1 MAVDTIHRK
10 TSTQYFVVLAS
21 LFIKRITWTLVI
33 MCWGTETVNKVILT
47 ALLASAALPFSVA
60 AAEAGNGAAPVTAV
74 AMQATDARAIVVN
87 GPRGR
92 VDTAVF
98 GKRPFMRSPRLSPD
112 GTKIAVMMTKD
123 GVDSLGYIDVT
134 KPGSAP

>member
-1 MAVDTIHRK
+1 MAVDIIHRK
-10 TSTQYFVVLAS
+10 TSTQYFVLLAS
-21 LFIKRITWTLVI
+21 LLIERITI
-33 MCWGTETVNKVILT
+33 MAVFKCWGADTVNKVILT

-74 AMQATDARAIVVN
+74 AMQATDARTIVVN
-87 GPRGR
+87 APRGR

-112 GTKIAVMMTKD
+112 GTKVAVMMTKD
-123 GVDSLGYIDVT
+123 GVDSL
-134 KPGSAP
+134 